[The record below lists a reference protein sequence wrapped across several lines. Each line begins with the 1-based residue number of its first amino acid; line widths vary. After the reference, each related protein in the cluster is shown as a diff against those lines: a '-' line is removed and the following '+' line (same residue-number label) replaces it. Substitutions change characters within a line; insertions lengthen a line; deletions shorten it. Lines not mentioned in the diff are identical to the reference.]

1 MVIRTDKYAM
11 KTRSTILISATI
23 EALNKSTM
31 IAAERLWRSI
41 IDRDRAEAAE
51 ARSLADF
58 AAKHEW
64 PIDAELD
71 LIGPLPA
78 RVGADGTRYPTHHE
92 PPRCVRRLAGLTAQ
106 LAAEASV

>member
-51 ARSLADF
+51 HGGYAQHHAPRAET
-58 AAKHEW
+58 AAANE
-64 PIDAELD
+64 E
-71 LIGPLPA
+71 
-78 RVGADGTRYPTHHE
+78 YPHGQHCQY
-92 PPRCVRRLAGLTAQ
+92 R
-106 LAAEASV
+106 